1 MCRLMG
7 FVSTDEKTLVE
18 AAGEQFTEFA
28 ALSARHGDG
37 WGIATCNQESLPSLL
52 IEPTR
57 AKESQAFD
65 LASHNLKSNGALL
78 HLRWATGNLAINE
91 GNTHPFTYGDYS
103 FMHNGALIPPE
114 AIDDLVAP
122 KFNAIRR
129 GQTDSES
136 YFYLIVTEIEKY
148 GVAGGIRSAVE
159 IIRKNAIYSS
169 INCMFLTPTEFY
181 VVNEH
186 NDERI
191 PHGELPG
198 YYDLFYRTEGN
209 EVLVASSGWTQD
221 GWSELPNHRIMKVDR
236 KTLGIEISEI
246 SE

>member
-65 LASHNLKSNGALL
+65 VASHNLKSNGALL

-159 IIRKNAIYSS
+159 IIRKSAIYSS

-236 KTLGIEISEI
+236 KTLEIEISEI

>member
-7 FVSTDEKTLVE
+7 FVSIQEQTLVE
-18 AAGEQFTEFA
+18 AAGEEFAEFA

-37 WGIATCNQESLPSLL
+37 WGIAACNEQEHPQLL

-57 AKESQAFD
+57 AKESKTFDQA
-65 LASHNLKSNGALL
+65 AHNLKTNGALL

-91 GNTHPFTYGDYS
+91 GNTHPFTYRDYS

-114 AIDDLVAP
+114 SIDSFIEP
-122 KFNAIRR
+122 KFAALKR

-136 YFYLIVTEIEKY
+136 YFYLIVTEIEKF
-148 GVAGGIRSAVE
+148 GVEQGIRSAIN
-159 IIRKNAIYSS
+159 IIRANAVYSS

-198 YYDLFYRTEGN
+198 YYDLFYRNDGK
-209 EVLVASSGWTQD
+209 EVLVASSGWTQT
-221 GWSELPNHRIMKVDR
+221 GWEELPNHKLMKVDR
-236 KTLGIEISEI
+236 ATLAIEISDL
-246 SE
+246 

>member
-7 FVSTDEKTLVE
+7 FVSADEKTLVE

-65 LASHNLKSNGALL
+65 VASHNLKSNGALL

-159 IIRKNAIYSS
+159 IIRKSAIYSS

-198 YYDLFYRTEGN
+198 YYDLFYRTEGS
-209 EVLVASSGWTQD
+209 EVLVASSGWTQV
-221 GWSELPNHRIMKVDR
+221 GWSELPNHSIMKVDR
-236 KTLGIEISEI
+236 QSLSIEITNLNA
-246 SE
+246 

>member
-7 FVSTDEKTLVE
+7 FVSVQEQTLVE
-18 AAGEQFTEFA
+18 AAGEEFSEFA

-37 WGIATCNQESLPSLL
+37 WGIASCNEQAHPQLL

-57 AKESQAFD
+57 AKESKAFD
-65 LASHNLKSNGALL
+65 QASHNLKTNGALL

-91 GNTHPFTYGDYS
+91 GNTHPFTYRDYS

-114 AIDDLVAP
+114 SIDAFIES
-122 KFNAIRR
+122 KFLALKR
-129 GQTDSES
+129 GETDSES

-148 GVAGGIRSAVE
+148 GVEQGIRSAIK
-159 IIRKNAIYSS
+159 IIRANAVYSS

-186 NDERI
+186 NFEKR
-191 PHGELPG
+191 PEGEPAN
-198 YYDLFYRTEGN
+198 YYDLFYRNDGK
-209 EVLVASSGWTQD
+209 EVLVASSGWTQT
-221 GWSELPNHRIMKVDR
+221 GWEELPNHSLMKVDR
-236 KTLGIEISEI
+236 ATLTIEVTGLNA
-246 SE
+246 

>member
-7 FVSTDEKTLVE
+7 FVSVQEQTLVE
-18 AAGEQFTEFA
+18 AAGEEFAEFA

-37 WGIATCNQESLPSLL
+37 WGIAACNQQEHPQLL

-57 AKESQAFD
+57 ATESKAFD
-65 LASHNLKSNGALL
+65 QAAHNLKTNGALL
-78 HLRWATGNLAINE
+78 HLRWATGNLAINA
-91 GNTHPFTYGDYS
+91 GNTHPFTYRDYS

-114 AIDDLVAP
+114 SIDSFIEP
-122 KFNAIRR
+122 KFAALKR

-136 YFYLIVTEIEKY
+136 YFYLIVTEIEKF
-148 GVAGGIRSAVE
+148 GVEQGIRSAIN
-159 IIRKNAIYSS
+159 IIRANAVYSS

-181 VVNEH
+181 IVNEH

-198 YYDLFYRTEGN
+198 YYDLFYRNDGK
-209 EVLVASSGWTQD
+209 EVLVASSGWTQT
-221 GWSELPNHRIMKVDR
+221 GWEELRNHKLMKVDR
-236 KTLGIEISEI
+236 ATLSIEISDL
-246 SE
+246 

>member
-7 FVSTDEKTLVE
+7 FVSADEQTLVE
-18 AAGEQFTEFA
+18 AAGEEFAEFA

-37 WGIATCNQESLPSLL
+37 WGIATCNVEEHPMLL
-52 IEPTR
+52 VEPTR
-57 AKESQAFD
+57 ARESIAFD
-65 LASHNLKSNGALL
+65 QASHNLKSTGALL
-78 HLRWATGNLAINE
+78 HLRWATGSLAINE
-91 GNTHPFTYGDYS
+91 GNTHPFAYRDFS

-114 AIDDLVAP
+114 SIDPFVDPKYVAL
-122 KFNAIRR
+122 RR

-136 YFYLIVTEIEKY
+136 YFYLIVTEIEKF
-148 GVAGGIRSAVE
+148 GVERGIHSAVN

-191 PHGELPG
+191 PKGELPG
-198 YYDLFYRTEGN
+198 YYDLFYRTDGK
-209 EVLVASSGWTQD
+209 EVLVASSGWTQT
-221 GWSELPNHRIMKVDR
+221 GWQELPNHSIMKVDR
-236 KTLGIEISEI
+236 AALTIEISDLNG
-246 SE
+246 

>member
-1 MCRLMG
+1 MCRLLG
-7 FVSTDEKTLVE
+7 FVSSDEKTLAE

-37 WGIATCNQESLPSLL
+37 WGIATCNQESHPELL

-57 AKESQAFD
+57 ARESKAFD
-65 LASHNLKSNGALL
+65 VASHNLKSNGALL

-91 GNTHPFTYGDYS
+91 GNTHPFTYRDYS

-114 AIDDLVAP
+114 SIDPFVAP
-122 KFNAIRR
+122 KFDALRR

-148 GVAGGIRSAVE
+148 GVEGGIRSAVE
-159 IIRKNAIYSS
+159 IIRKNAVYSS
-169 INCMFLTPTEFY
+169 INCMFLTPTEFF

-209 EVLVASSGWTQD
+209 EVLVASSGWTQT
-221 GWSELPNHRIMKVDR
+221 GWDELLNHKLMKVDR
-236 KTLGIEISEI
+236 KTLAIEISDLNG
-246 SE
+246 

>member
-65 LASHNLKSNGALL
+65 VASHNLKSNGALL

-159 IIRKNAIYSS
+159 IIRKSAIYSS

>member
-1 MCRLMG
+1 MCRLLG
-7 FVSTDEKTLVE
+7 FVSTDQKTLVE

-37 WGIATCNQESLPSLL
+37 WGIATCDQAAPPSLL
-52 IEPTR
+52 VEPTR
-57 AKESQAFD
+57 AKESKAFD
-65 LASHNLKSNGALL
+65 VASHNLKSNGALL
-78 HLRWATGNLAINE
+78 HLRWATGALAVNE
-91 GNTHPFTYGDYS
+91 GNTHPFTYGDFS
-103 FMHNGALIPPE
+103 FMHNGALLPSDS
-114 AIDDLVAP
+114 IDSFVAP
-122 KFNAIRR
+122 KFDAVRR

-159 IIRKNAIYSS
+159 IIRKNATYSS

-186 NDERI
+186 HNERI
-191 PHGELPG
+191 PQGESPD

-209 EVLVASSGWTQD
+209 EVLVASSGWTQT
-221 GWSELPNHRIMKVDR
+221 GWSELPNHSIMKVDR
-236 KTLGIEISEI
+236 QSLAIEITDLNA
-246 SE
+246 